1 MVIYQAFWTPKE
13 NVSLLDTYLKIK
25 RLLISK
31 HSVTHEG
38 HALCKRIY
46 FDLWWMLVYSQNS
59 FFLFLFTHRV
69 FFSSFFTH
77 IIDFFSFF
85 THRIVGA
92 SFGLRVPFPLFT
104 VIHKLKIFFE
114 VKWCESQL
122 LRLRPCCCPRL
133 REASSKTGLRWK
145 IQVALHLLT
154 LAALTLLVGQ
164 DQDDHDW
171 FSMIPHLT
179 LALAVLPQ

>member
-1 MVIYQAFWTPKE
+1 
-13 NVSLLDTYLKIK
+13 
-25 RLLISK
+25 
-31 HSVTHEG
+31 
-38 HALCKRIY
+38 
-46 FDLWWMLVYSQNS
+46 MLVYSQNS

-69 FFSSFFTH
+69 FFLLFLLTEYFFLCFYSNKSFFLLL
-77 IIDFFSFF
+77 FL

-114 VKWCESQL
+114 VKWCESQVP
-122 LRLRPCCCPRL
+122 RLRPCCCPRL

-171 FSMIPHLT
+171 FSMMPHLT
-179 LALAVLPQ
+179 LALAVLPQYAKTKMTMTDLEGCT

>member
-1 MVIYQAFWTPKE
+1 MKAMPSCAY
-13 NVSLLDTYLKIK
+13 VSVFYLW
-25 RLLISK
+25 L
-31 HSVTHEG
+31 
-38 HALCKRIY
+38 
-46 FDLWWMLVYSQNS
+46 MLVYSQNS

-69 FFSSFFTH
+69 FSSSFFTH
-77 IIDFFSFF
+77 KIFFLCFYSENSFFSLF

-114 VKWCESQL
+114 VKWCESQVP
-122 LRLRPCCCPRL
+122 RLRPCCCPRL

-171 FSMIPHLT
+171 FSMMPHLT